1 MPVGR
6 HPHSNHNKEK
16 KMNIFKRVEVAHKI
30 VALHNE
36 GKPRAEIKQAL
47 GVSDNQIVYVL
58 KHAREAGIHVERR
71 SSGRPS
77 DPKIVARREEVA
89 RRYKAGESG
98 PSIARGMGIQV
109 ETVYAS
115 LRALGIERRKPVTDL
130 RNETIVLRYT
140 VGESGVTIAKQL
152 GVTPKVVYDTLHRA
166 GITVRPRGARRKS
179 GK

>member
-1 MPVGR
+1 
-6 HPHSNHNKEK
+6 
-16 KMNIFKRVEVAHKI
+16 
-30 VALHNE
+30 
-36 GKPRAEIKQAL
+36 
-47 GVSDNQIVYVL
+47 
-58 KHAREAGIHVERR
+58 
-71 SSGRPS
+71 
-77 DPKIVARREEVA
+77 
-89 RRYKAGESG
+89 
-98 PSIARGMGIQV
+98 MGIQV

-115 LRALGIERRKPVTDL
+115 LRALGIERRKPVTNL